1 MLAFDKDTQKRIF
14 QVASARSR
22 GEKIDEAD
30 ARIAWVMDLHP
41 EFEPLWPNGEL
52 SAFPQ
57 EIDGQIVNPFV
68 HTVLHTVID
77 RQILN
82 QDPEFVAETH
92 RRLMSEGL
100 DEHESLHAII
110 SEYADLYFS
119 SVRRGGGQFD
129 SLEYQSRLE
138 RISVVDGPQQEQEK

>member
-1 MLAFDKDTQKRIF
+1 MAFDKDTQKRIF
-14 QVASARSR
+14 RVADARSR
-22 GEKIDEAD
+22 GEEIDEMD

-52 SAFPQ
+52 SAIPQ
-57 EIDGQIVNPFV
+57 EINGQIVNPFV
-68 HTVLHTVID
+68 HTVLHTIVD

-92 RRLMSEGL
+92 RRLMGEGI
-100 DEHESLHAII
+100 DEHDSLHAII
-110 SEYADLYFS
+110 SQYADLYFS

-129 SLEYQSRLE
+129 QLEYQSRLA
-138 RISVVDGPQQEQEK
+138 RISVSDGPQKGGEGR